1 MKKENLKK
9 YSLVVLVMCFVGA
22 SSLQAQ
28 QFKRGERP
36 EPRQEQQRGQ
46 QGMEMNQKG
55 PRGPHIPNLTEEQK
69 EQMHAFQIEFHK
81 SALPI
86 ENQVGEKEARLK
98 TLTTASSY
106 DERAVNKVIDEIGDL
121 KTELMKLKV
130 ANGQK
135 IKSILTDEQSLAFNK
150 QKRQGP
156 KHENGGKPQR
166 GPRPGG
172 R

>member
-9 YSLVVLVMCFVGA
+9 YGLVVLVMCFIGA
-22 SSLQAQ
+22 SNLQAQ

-36 EPRQEQQRGQ
+36 QPKQEQQRGQ
-46 QGMEMNQKG
+46 QGQEMNEKG

-69 EQMHAFQIEFHK
+69 EQMHSFKLELDKA
-81 SALPI
+81 ALPI
-86 ENQVGEKEARLK
+86 QNQVGEKEARLK
-98 TLTTASSY
+98 TLATADSY
-106 DERAVNKVIDEIGDL
+106 NEKAVNNVIEEIGAL
-121 KTELMKLKV
+121 KTELMKLKL

-135 IKSILTDEQSLAFNK
+135 IKSILTDEQVVAFNK
-150 QKRQGP
+150 QLTQGP
-156 KHENGGKPQR
+156 KHEKGGKPQR